1 MTAGTPEGK
10 HMRRLAL
17 SFLLAGAAAWG
28 QEYDL
33 TPLDRYLAQAARS
46 IPSGFEVAIVQNG
59 KEIYWKQFGPWPK
72 DNQAKIASATKW
84 FSGAVIMS
92 LVDDG
97 ILSLDDRAS
106 KYLPYMSGEKAEITI
121 RQLMAHTAGF
131 PGEFPLADPCLGDAS
146 DTLDRCAQALARVPL
161 QAPPGTAFIYAGAD
175 MQIAGRVAEVA
186 SGKDWSTLF
195 RERIA
200 EPLGMTAT
208 DYEYEGP
215 TRNPR
220 ISGGARST
228 VSDYMKF
235 LTMIRQRGIY
245 NGRRILSSRAIDV
258 MLSDQTGGVPIVES
272 PFQRQDTVEYR
283 YGIGNWV
290 ENPDQFGRTLENS
303 SIGLAGWT
311 PLIDAGRNLQLIVG
325 MQNALRP
332 FQPFYPGLKEVLKA
346 VIPEAALTPL
356 GVTNAA
362 SYEAGPVA
370 PHEVVAVFGSN
381 LGPEQ
386 GVSGSGDDSL
396 GGTRVTFDGTP
407 APLLYAGARQ
417 VIAIVPAAIAGK
429 SSVQVEVQYNGTA
442 SPAVMVPVAGTWPA
456 LFAADA
462 TGKGQAA
469 AVNQDGAL
477 NSGANPAPRGSVMQ
491 LFATGA
497 CSPDSGSVSLTIGGV
512 RAPVS
517 FCGPVQ
523 GLPAGV
529 VQIAAT
535 VPSETAPGDAVPVVL
550 EAEGNASLPIITVSI
565 Q

>member
-1 MTAGTPEGK
+1 
-10 HMRRLAL
+10 MRRLAL
-17 SFLLAGAAAWG
+17 SLLLASAAAWG

-33 TPLDRYLAQAARS
+33 TPLDRYLAQAARA

-59 KEIYWKQFGPWPK
+59 REIYWKQFGAWPK

-84 FSGAVIMS
+84 FSGAVIMT

-106 KYLPYMSGEKAEITI
+106 KYLPYMTGEKAEITI

-131 PGEFPLADPCLGDAS
+131 PGEFPLADPCLGDS
-146 DTLDRCAQALARVPL
+146 SGTLDHCAQALARIPL
-161 QAPPGTAFIYAGAD
+161 QVPPGTAFIYAGAD

-186 SGKDWSTLF
+186 SGKDWNTLF

-220 ISGGARST
+220 ISGGGRST

-245 NGRRILSSRAIDV
+245 NGRRVLSTRAIDI

-272 PFQRQDTVEYR
+272 PFQRQDTVQNR

-290 ENPDQFGRTLENS
+290 ENPDEFGRTMENS

-311 PLIDAGRNLQLIVG
+311 PLIDASRNLQVIVG

-332 FQPFYPGLKEVLKA
+332 FQPFYPGLKEVLRA

-370 PHEVVAVFGSN
+370 PNELVAVFGRN

-386 GVSGSGDDSL
+386 AVSGAGTDSL

-407 APLLYAGARQ
+407 APLLYVSARQ
-417 VIAIVPAAIAGK
+417 VIAIAPASIAGK
-429 SSVQVEVQYNGTA
+429 SSVQVEVGYGGTA
-442 SPAVMVPVAGTWPA
+442 SPAVMVPVADTWPG

-462 TGKGQAA
+462 TGKGQSAA
-469 AVNQDGAL
+469 MNQDGTT
-477 NSGANPAPRGSVMQ
+477 NSAANPAPRGSVLQ
-491 LFATGA
+491 LFATGTCA
-497 CSPDSGSVSLTIGGV
+497 ANAGEISLTIGGV
-512 RAPVS
+512 RAPII
-517 FCGPVQ
+517 FCGPAV
-523 GLPAGV
+523 GLPAAV
-529 VQIAAT
+529 VQIAAR
-535 VPSETAPGDAVPVVL
+535 VPSEIAPGNAVPVVL
-550 EAEGNASLPIITVSI
+550 KAEGNASLPVVTVSI

>member
-1 MTAGTPEGK
+1 
-10 HMRRLAL
+10 MRRLIL
-17 SFLLAGAAAWG
+17 LLLLAGVSAWG
-28 QEYDL
+28 QEYDF
-33 TPLDRYLAQAARS
+33 TPLDRYLERAARQL
-46 IPSGFEVAIVQNG
+46 PSGFEVAINQNG
-59 KEIYWKQFGPWPK
+59 RQIYWKTFGPWPK

-106 KYLPYMSGEKAEITI
+106 KYLPYMTGEKAEITI

-131 PGEFPLADPCLGDAS
+131 PGEFPLADPCLGDSS
-146 DTLDRCAQALARVPL
+146 DTLDHCAQALARVPL

-186 SGKDWSTLF
+186 SGKDWNTLF

-200 EPLGMTAT
+200 EPLEMTST
-208 DYEYEGP
+208 DYEYDGP

-245 NGRRILSSRAIDV
+245 NGRRVLSTRAIDV

-272 PFQRQDTVEYR
+272 PFQRLPGARNR

-290 ENPDQFGRTLENS
+290 ENPDEFGQTMENS

-311 PLIDAGRNLQLIVG
+311 PLIDASRNLQVVVG

-346 VIPEAALTPL
+346 LIPEAALTPS

-370 PHEVVAVFGSN
+370 PYELVAVFGRN
-381 LGPEQ
+381 LGPEEA
-386 GVSGSGDDSL
+386 VSGVGTDSL
-396 GGTRVTFDGTP
+396 AGTRVTFDGAP
-407 APLLYAGARQ
+407 APVLYTSERQ
-417 VIAIVPAAIAGK
+417 VIAIAPASITGK
-429 SSVQVEVQYNGTA
+429 SSVQVAVQYNGA
-442 SPAVMVPVAGTWPA
+442 
-456 LFAADA
+456 
-462 TGKGQAA
+462 
-469 AVNQDGAL
+469 
-477 NSGANPAPRGSVMQ
+477 APR
-491 LFATGA
+491 
-497 CSPDSGSVSLTIGGV
+497 
-512 RAPVS
+512 R
-517 FCGPVQ
+517 
-523 GLPAGV
+523 
-529 VQIAAT
+529 
-535 VPSETAPGDAVPVVL
+535 
-550 EAEGNASLPIITVSI
+550 
-565 Q
+565 